1 MAAAARWCIGAAA
14 TNKSNS
20 LAPSGSKAPGDAAPP
35 ASRGATPAQ
44 AWIAALA
51 AVGAASRDPVATL
64 PAIIAE
70 AATRFGEAPALLSQ
84 RESFSFRTLADRLNR
99 YALWAL
105 AQNIRPGEIVALLMP
120 NRPEYFAIW
129 LGITQIGGVVALLNT
144 NLGERALAHCIA
156 VAAARHIIVADE
168 LAGAYASALPYMAE
182 APIQWLHGAAD
193 LPGERIDE
201 FVDALG
207 GAPVPWPHASAARQ
221 DDRALCIYTSGTTGL
236 PKAAHVSHRRIVAWS
251 CWFAALGEFGPDDRM
266 YNCLPMYHSVGGVV
280 AIASALINGGSVFI
294 APRFSTRRFWR
305 DVAHWDCTIFQYIG
319 ELCRYLVNAPDEP
332 ATGAHRLRL
341 ACGNGLGAGVWT
353 AFQNRFS
360 VPRIL
365 EFYAATESN
374 FSLFNVEGKV
384 GAIGRIPGFL
394 RLRDSVA
401 LVCVGGDDNRP
412 ERGPD
417 GFCIRCGVDQPGE
430 AIGRIG
436 EASDPMS
443 RFEGYT
449 DAEASEKKILRD
461 VFKPGDAWMRSG
473 DLMRIDA
480 EGFYYFIDRLGD
492 TFRWKGENVAA
503 QEVADVLCACPG
515 VAEAAVY
522 GVSVPGAEGRAGMAW
537 LSASGPLDLADLAL
551 RLTVLPTYARP
562 LFIRIARALE
572 VSATFKHR
580 KSEMARQGY
589 DPATIGDAL
598 YIYEKSESAYVV
610 LDRARFAA
618 IQSGVMIL

>member
-1 MAAAARWCIGAAA
+1 MCIGAAA
-14 TNKSNS
+14 TNKSNR
-20 LAPSGSKAPGDAAPP
+20 LTPSGPRAGAPP
-35 ASRGATPAQ
+35 ARQGATQ

-51 AVGAASRDPVATL
+51 AVGDAGRDPAMTL

-70 AATRFGEAPALLSQ
+70 AATRFGDAPALLSE
-84 RESFSFRTLADRLNR
+84 RESLSFHTLADRMNR
-99 YALWAL
+99 YAQWAL
-105 AQNIRPGEIVALLMP
+105 AQNIRPGDVVALLMP

-129 LGITQIGGVVALLNT
+129 LGVTRIGGVVALLNT
-144 NLGERALAHCIA
+144 NLRGGALAHCIA
-156 VAAARHIIVADE
+156 VAGARHIIVADE
-168 LAGAYASALPYMAE
+168 LACACASALPHMTE
-182 APIQWLHGAAD
+182 APTLWLHGAAN
-193 LPGERIDE
+193 LPGARIDA

-207 GAPVPWPHASAARQ
+207 AAPVAAPASAARQ

-251 CWFAALGEFGPDDRM
+251 CWFAALGGFGADDRM

-294 APRFSTRRFWR
+294 APKFSARRFWR
-305 DVAHWDCTIFQYIG
+305 DVAQWDCTVFQYIG
-319 ELCRYLVNAPDEP
+319 ELCRYLVNAPEAP
-332 ATGAHRLRL
+332 AAGAHRLRL

-353 AFQNRFS
+353 AFQERFAI
-360 VPRIL
+360 PRIL

-384 GAIGRIPGFL
+384 GAVGRIPGFM
-394 RLRDSVA
+394 RLRDPVA
-401 LVCVGGDDNRP
+401 LVRVGGDDNHPR
-412 ERGPD
+412 RGED
-417 GFCIRCGVDQPGE
+417 GFCIRCGADEPGE

-436 EASDPMS
+436 DASDPMS

-473 DLMRIDA
+473 DLMRVDS

-503 QEVADVLCACPG
+503 QEVAEVLCACPG
-515 VAEAAVY
+515 VEEAAVY

-537 LSASGPLDLADLAL
+537 LSAGSALDLANLAR
-551 RLTVLPTYARP
+551 RLDVLPAYARP
-562 LFIRIARALE
+562 LFLRVAPSLE

-580 KSEMARQGY
+580 KGEMARQGY
-589 DPATIGDAL
+589 DPRGIGDAL
-598 YIYEKSESAYVV
+598 YVYERSEASYVP

-618 IQSGVMIL
+618 IQSGDMIL